1 MKMKVTVL
9 TPAGEYSP
17 LPPPFSLSSLCSC
30 VFCYGFSP
38 LFSLFSS
45 LCFFLFS
52 LYSSLFTPS
61 VCFLCFLSLFFCFF
75 SMFFFPPFSFS
86 LLSFPVFYFFFLCF
100 SSLFFSLL
108 CWLFGIY
115 RDQSSSPSAYVSPPN
130 KHGWGS
136 QFLLRL
142 GCDVQSLS
150 HRVVIIMKIK
160 IAFLCFDRT
169 RMLVFH
175 NFLPFFAGG
184 LSVFEDE
191 DEEQHLI
198 EVALFLDCE
207 WPFLIWSLKFWN
219 FAFKPLIF

>member
-1 MKMKVTVL
+1 MKMKVMVL

-30 VFCYGFSP
+30 VFHYRFAP
-38 LFSLFSS
+38 LLSLFSS

-52 LYSSLFTPS
+52 LCSPLFSPS
-61 VCFLCFLSLFFCFF
+61 ICFLCFLYLFFLLFF
-75 SMFFFPPFSFS
+75 YVF
-86 LLSFPVFYFFFLCF
+86 LLF
-100 SSLFFSLL
+100 FFSLL
-108 CWLFGIY
+108 YRLFGIY

-130 KHGWGS
+130 KHDWGS

-160 IAFLCFDRT
+160 IALLCFDRT

-175 NFLPFFAGG
+175 NFLPLFAGG
-184 LSVFEDE
+184 LLVFEDE
-191 DEEQHLI
+191 DEEQRLI
-198 EVALFLDCE
+198 ETTLFLDCE
-207 WPFLIWSLKFWN
+207 WPFSFWSLKF
-219 FAFKPLIF
+219 